1 MLIIKADQIKKRG
14 RPWAL
19 KVPSLSDLHLSE
31 QDRNTQ
37 ANSIRTDAY
46 QLSRLFNRDLLDSI
60 RRKDKIGM
68 KDKVIS
74 WGIAS
79 DKVLQGVESSG
90 IELHVPAALIE
101 RFTLALN
108 VKQVVPQVVDIHQ
121 LP

>member
-1 MLIIKADQIKKRG
+1 MLTVKPDIKPKPG
-14 RPWAL
+14 RPFAL
-19 KVPSLSDLHLSE
+19 KVPSLPELSLAE
-31 QDRNTQ
+31 QDRSKQ
-37 ANSIRTDAY
+37 AEHVRTDAY
-46 QLSRLFNRDLLDSI
+46 KLSRLFNRDLLDSI